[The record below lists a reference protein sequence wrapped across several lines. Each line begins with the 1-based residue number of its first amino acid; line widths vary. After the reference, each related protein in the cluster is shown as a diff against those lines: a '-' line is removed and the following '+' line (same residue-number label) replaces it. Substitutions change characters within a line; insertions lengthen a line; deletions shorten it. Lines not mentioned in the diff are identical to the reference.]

1 LPFFGYTLEKI
12 FACISSPVFSPLS
25 FLLTNHVN
33 RHRIK
38 TMNKEIKAVVLA
50 AGKSKRMK
58 TGFSKVVHK
67 ILGKEIINYLL
78 DSLVGVGVDE
88 SDIILVCGENPDEIK
103 AVVTRDVQYAL
114 QKEQLG
120 TAHALL
126 SAKEYI
132 QNFTGDLL
140 VTVGDNPYITAEELN
155 KLITRHREIQSQCT
169 FISAVFP
176 FKPPPYGRVLRSEK
190 QEVTGVVEEIDATP
204 GQLKIR
210 EVNSSIY
217 LFDNSVVFPL
227 LFKIGNNN
235 SRGEYYLTDII
246 KLLKERSQS
255 IEAVKAD
262 DYFISIGINT
272 RWELQEAQKKFNE
285 SRMKQLALDAG
296 VTILQPGSV
305 TIEDDVE
312 IGKDTV
318 IYPSTYIAAGTRIGR
333 NCQIGPFVYLKRV
346 EIKDNETIRYE
357 KREK

>member
-1 LPFFGYTLEKI
+1 M
-12 FACISSPVFSPLS
+12 S
-25 FLLTNHVN
+25 
-33 RHRIK
+33 
-38 TMNKEIKAVVLA
+38 KEIKAVVLA

-58 TGFSKVVHK
+58 SGFTKVVHK

-78 DSLVGVGVDE
+78 DSLAAVGIDE
-88 SDIILVCGENPDEIK
+88 SDIILVCGENLDEIK
-103 AVVTRDVQYAL
+103 AVVTRDVQYAI

-132 QNFTGDLL
+132 QDFTGDLL
-140 VTVGDNPYITAEELN
+140 VTVGDNPYITAEELSR
-155 KLITRHREIQSQCT
+155 LITRHREIQSQCT

-176 FKPPPYGRVLRSEK
+176 FKPPPYGRVLRGEK

-204 GQLKIR
+204 EQLKIR

-217 LFDNSVVFPL
+217 LFDNNIVFPL
-227 LFKIGNNN
+227 LFKIDNNN
-235 SRGEYYLTDII
+235 AKREYYLTDII
-246 KLLKERSQS
+246 QLLKQREQI

-262 DYFISIGINT
+262 DYFISIGINN

-285 SRMKQLALDAG
+285 SHMKHLAVDAG

-305 TIEDDVE
+305 TIEYNVE

-333 NCQIGPFVYLKRV
+333 NCQIGPFVYLKGV
-346 EIKDNETIRYE
+346 EIKDNEIIRFE
-357 KREK
+357 RREK

>member
-1 LPFFGYTLEKI
+1 
-12 FACISSPVFSPLS
+12 
-25 FLLTNHVN
+25 
-33 RHRIK
+33 
-38 TMNKEIKAVVLA
+38 MNKEIKAVVLA

-58 TGFSKVVHK
+58 SGFTKVVHK

-88 SDIILVCGENPDEIK
+88 SNIILVCGENLDEVK
-103 AVVTRDVQYAL
+103 AVVTRDVQYAI

-126 SAKEYI
+126 SAREYI
-132 QNFTGDLL
+132 QGFSGDLL

-155 KLITRHREIQSQCT
+155 KLITRHRQSQSRCT

-176 FKPPPYGRVLRSEK
+176 FKPPPYGRVLRSET
-190 QEVTGVVEEIDATP
+190 QEVTGVVEEIDATEE
-204 GQLKIR
+204 QLKIR

-217 LFDNSVVFPL
+217 LFDNDIVFPL
-227 LFKIGNNN
+227 LFKIDNNN
-235 SRGEYYLTDII
+235 SKGEYYLTDII
-246 KLLKERSQS
+246 ALLKERNHI

-262 DYFISIGINT
+262 DYFISIGINN

-285 SRMKQLALDAG
+285 SHMKQLALDTG

-305 TIEDDVE
+305 TIEYNVE
-312 IGKDTV
+312 IGEDTV

-333 NCQIGPFVYLKRV
+333 NCQIGPFVYLKGV
-346 EIKDNETIRYE
+346 EIKDNEIIRYE
-357 KREK
+357 KREG

>member
-1 LPFFGYTLEKI
+1 MK
-12 FACISSPVFSPLS
+12 
-25 FLLTNHVN
+25 
-33 RHRIK
+33 
-38 TMNKEIKAVVLA
+38 KEIKAVVLA

-58 TGFSKVVHK
+58 SGFTKVVHK
-67 ILGKEIINYLL
+67 ILGKAIINYLL

-88 SDIILVCGENPDEIK
+88 SNIILVCGENIDEVK
-103 AVVTRDVQYAL
+103 AVVTRDVRYAI

-132 QNFTGDLL
+132 QGFSGDLL

-176 FKPPPYGRVLRSEK
+176 FKPPPYGRVLRSET
-190 QEVTGVVEEIDATP
+190 QAVTGVVEEIDAAAE
-204 GQLKIR
+204 QLKIR

-217 LFDNSVVFPL
+217 LFDNNIVFPL
-227 LFKIGNNN
+227 LFKIDNNN
-235 SRGEYYLTDII
+235 SKGEYYLTDII
-246 KLLKERSQS
+246 ALLKERDH
-255 IEAVKAD
+255 IVEAVKAD
-262 DYFISIGINT
+262 DYFISIGINN

-285 SRMKQLALDAG
+285 SHMKQLALNAG

-305 TIEDDVE
+305 TIEYNVE

-333 NCQIGPFVYLKRV
+333 NCQIGPFVYLKGV
-346 EIKDNETIRYE
+346 EIKDNEIIRYE
-357 KREK
+357 RREK

>member
-1 LPFFGYTLEKI
+1 
-12 FACISSPVFSPLS
+12 
-25 FLLTNHVN
+25 
-33 RHRIK
+33 
-38 TMNKEIKAVVLA
+38 MNKEIKAVVLA

-58 TGFSKVVHK
+58 SGFTKVVHK

-78 DSLVGVGVDE
+78 DSLAAVGIDE
-88 SDIILVCGENPDEIK
+88 TDIILVCGENIDEIK

-114 QKEQLG
+114 QQEQLG

-132 QNFTGDLL
+132 QDFTGDLL

-155 KLITRHREIQSQCT
+155 KLITRHREIKSQCT

-176 FKPPPYGRVLRSEK
+176 FKPPPYGRVLRGEK
-190 QEVTGVVEEIDATP
+190 QEVTGVVEEIDAAP

-217 LFDNSVVFPL
+217 LFDNNIVFPL
-227 LFKIGNNN
+227 LFKIDNNN
-235 SRGEYYLTDII
+235 AKGEYYLTDII
-246 KLLKERSQS
+246 ALLKERNQT

-262 DYFISIGINT
+262 DYYISIGINN

-296 VTILQPGSV
+296 VTILQPDSV
-305 TIEDDVE
+305 TIEYNVE

-318 IYPSTYIAAGTRIGR
+318 IYPSTYIAAGTCIGG
-333 NCQIGPFVYLKRV
+333 NCQIGPFVYLKGV
-346 EIKDNETIRYE
+346 NIKDNEIIRYE
-357 KREK
+357 KREE

>member
-1 LPFFGYTLEKI
+1 M
-12 FACISSPVFSPLS
+12 S
-25 FLLTNHVN
+25 
-33 RHRIK
+33 
-38 TMNKEIKAVVLA
+38 KEIKAVVLA

-58 TGFSKVVHK
+58 SGFTKVVHK

-78 DSLVGVGVDE
+78 DSLAAVGIDE
-88 SDIILVCGENPDEIK
+88 SSIILVCGENLDEIK
-103 AVVTRDVQYAL
+103 AVVTRDVQYAI

-132 QNFTGDLL
+132 QDFTGDLL
-140 VTVGDNPYITAEELN
+140 VTVGDNPYITAEELS

-204 GQLKIR
+204 EQLKIR

-217 LFDNSVVFPL
+217 LFDNNIVFPL
-227 LFKIGNNN
+227 LFKIDNNN
-235 SRGEYYLTDII
+235 AKREYYLTDII
-246 KLLKERSQS
+246 RLLKQRNQT

-262 DYFISIGINT
+262 DYYISIGINN

-285 SRMKQLALDAG
+285 SHMKQLALDAG

-305 TIEDDVE
+305 TIEYDVE

-333 NCQIGPFVYLKRV
+333 NCQIGPFVYLKGV

-357 KREK
+357 KRENPSPNGN